1 MYGKAGMDDEGR
13 RSTSI
18 REGFGIASC
27 DGIFQNVKTN
37 IANSRLLAGTGGG
50 EVISLDYDSQGFT
63 LASAMP

>member
-1 MYGKAGMDDEGR
+1 MYRKAGMDDEGR

-50 EVISLDYDSQGFT
+50 EVISPGL
-63 LASAMP
+63 